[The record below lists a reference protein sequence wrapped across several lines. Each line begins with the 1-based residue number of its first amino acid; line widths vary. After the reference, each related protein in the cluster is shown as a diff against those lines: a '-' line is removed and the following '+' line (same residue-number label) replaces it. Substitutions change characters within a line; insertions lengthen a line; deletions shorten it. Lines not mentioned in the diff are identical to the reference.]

1 MEHTEL
7 YLSSFMTT
15 GLTSNTKNIAES
27 FLKAT
32 MTIPDLY
39 DYVTSTIRRWWKRT
53 IDIPLSLIESVGSRM
68 NVYAWNKRW
77 GNREKGTG
85 YRNEVE

>member
-1 MEHTEL
+1 MQ
-7 YLSSFMTT
+7 S
-15 GLTSNTKNIAES
+15 IAEN
-27 FLKAT
+27 FLKET
-32 MTIPDLY
+32 MTIPDLI
-39 DYVTSTIRRWWKRT
+39 DNTCNTVRRWWKRT
-53 IDIPLSLIESVGSRM
+53 VDRPLSVIEKVGSRM

>member
-1 MEHTEL
+1 
-7 YLSSFMTT
+7 
-15 GLTSNTKNIAES
+15 
-27 FLKAT
+27 

-53 IDIPLSLIESVGSRM
+53 IDKPLSLIESVGSRM

-77 GNREKGTG
+77 SNRKTGTG
-85 YRNEVE
+85 YHDEME